1 MVIYSVLYTGID
13 WSAYYSGSMNYMTTK
28 EKLFSTRQKAE
39 NFVSSEYKEN
49 DIVIKAAG
57 KGDICELIVD

>member
-13 WSAYYSGSMNYMTTK
+13 WSAYYGGSMNYMATK

-39 NFVSSEYKEN
+39 NFISSEYKEN
-49 DIVIKAAG
+49 DVVIKKAG
-57 KGDICELIVD
+57 KGDIYELTID